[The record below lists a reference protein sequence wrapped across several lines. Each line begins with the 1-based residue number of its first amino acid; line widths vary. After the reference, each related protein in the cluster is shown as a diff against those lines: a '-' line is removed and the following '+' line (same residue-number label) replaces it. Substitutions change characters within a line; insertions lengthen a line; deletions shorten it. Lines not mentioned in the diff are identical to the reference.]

1 LQYVDIY
8 LWISLILFLTIFIF
22 TLLFICSGIKVL
34 KEWER
39 VVILRLGKFIGVRG
53 PGIIWKTPILDKVV
67 LKVSLRVQSTEV
79 DTGKYISSD
88 NSARRLKGIVQWRI
102 IDVEKY
108 ALRIDN
114 HDSTVTMTIQ
124 HNVKKVAESL
134 TSDAVFSEPEE
145 LNSLVEKELEPVFS
159 EWGLEIIKV
168 DLRTAPEWE

>member
-1 LQYVDIY
+1 MQYADTY

-39 VVILRLGKFIGVRG
+39 VVILRLGKYYGVKG
-53 PGIIWKTPILDKVV
+53 PGIIWKTPILDKVA

-88 NSARRLKGIVQWRI
+88 DSTRRLKGIVQWRI

-114 HDSTVTMTIQ
+114 HYGTVTMTIQ
-124 HNVKKVAESL
+124 HHVKKVAESL
-134 TSDAVFSEPEE
+134 TSDAVFSEREE
-145 LNSLVEKELEPVFS
+145 LNSSVENELEPIFS
-159 EWGLEIIKV
+159 EWGLKIVKV